1 MILLCVLWIPFKYY
15 SCIVTSRTGDLNDIS
30 QVDLQ
35 NVHGVCCCY
44 SCCTSPDNPGAQ
56 QSLGIVFQVC
66 LKRLQRRARQEEKE
80 VELAYLEQLH
90 GQHEAWLVHKTTP

>member
-1 MILLCVLWIPFKYY
+1 MMVAINLWFTKKTRQQKE
-15 SCIVTSRTGDLNDIS
+15 CHNTSAQDRHSKEAWEPPSFCNS
-30 QVDLQ
+30 R
-35 NVHGVCCCY
+35 
-44 SCCTSPDNPGAQ
+44 DNPGAQ

-80 VELAYLEQLH
+80 VEMAYLEQLH